1 MHASSGP
8 VVPSASFGTNASR
21 WLAVLSFGLGIGLFS
36 ATASTTVS
44 NVTLASG
51 QTKVVS
57 DAGEI
62 TTAESSSGPTVKV
75 QSGATLVLWSG
86 TNVVLNPGFQSEEGS
101 YFWGAVDH
109 DMNGYSDMEE
119 QTDTD
124 GDGMPDAWEVD
135 HGLNPLDPSDAASDR
150 NGDGVTNL
158 AEYKA
163 STLKTSAAALPTGYQ
178 LVLCTPSGQYYGVNT
193 STWAID
199 PVGGP

>member
-86 TNVVLNPGFQSEEGS
+86 TDVVLNPGFQSEEGS

-119 QTDTD
+119 QQQNFIP
-124 GDGMPDAWEVD
+124 GVPDAWLAD
-135 HGLNPLDPSDAASDR
+135 HG
-150 NGDGVTNL
+150 VNL
-158 AEYKA
+158 SAPVATWAHTPAEYLA
-163 STLKTSAAALPTGYQ
+163 AYLGGYDPAAAGASLPASFTLVLPTPG
-178 LVLCTPSGQYYGVNT
+178 GQYYSVTTDG
-193 STWAID
+193 WAISLTV
-199 PVGGP
+199 PAE